1 VTGHRPFN
9 ELTKNFSSARKGRV
23 AVKARALKAQMPLAE
38 LRQARA
44 QSQQELARVLKV
56 GQPAVAKLEKR
67 ADMYVSN
74 LRRYIA
80 ALGGS
85 LEITARFPEGAVN
98 ITNFGDLENSAEGH
112 QQRKKA

>member
-1 VTGHRPFN
+1 MTGHRPFI
-9 ELTKNFSSARKGRV
+9 ELTQKFGSERNARV
-23 AVKARALKAQMPLAE
+23 AAKVLELKAAMPLAE
-38 LRQARA
+38 LRQARET
-44 QSQQELARVLKV
+44 SQMELARSLKV

-85 LEITARFPEGAVN
+85 LEITARFPEGVVN
-98 ITNFGDLENSAEGH
+98 ITNFSDLEN
-112 QQRKKA
+112 